1 MNTRS
6 TPDRWITRPR
16 PLPRARLR
24 LFLLPHAGGGASA
37 FRGWADVLPADV
49 EVCPVQL
56 PGRENRIAETPF
68 DRVEPL
74 TEALADALDGYL
86 DRPFALFGH
95 SNGALMAFELSR
107 LLRARGRPGPAH
119 LFASGR
125 RAPDLP
131 ADSDPIHQLPE
142 AEFLGELA
150 RLGGLPQPLLEH
162 RELLELMVPLLRADV
177 AIHET
182 YQFTEQAPLD
192 CPITGYGGL
201 ADPKVSREQLE
212 GWGRH
217 GAPPFTMRLF
227 PGGHFYLQDDRAAT
241 LRTLSSDLLGVLRD
255 LG

>member
-24 LFLLPHAGGGASA
+24 LFCLPHAGGGASS

-56 PGRENRIAETPF
+56 PGRENRIAEKAF

-131 ADSDPIHQLPE
+131 AESAPIHQLPQ
-142 AEFLGELA
+142 AEFLGELQ
-150 RLGGLPQPLLEH
+150 RLGGLPQQLLEH
-162 RELLELMVPLLRADV
+162 RELLELLVPLLRADV

-182 YQFTEQAPLD
+182 YQFAEQAPLD
-192 CPITGYGGL
+192 CPITAYGGL
-201 ADPKVSREQLE
+201 ADPKVSREQLQ

-227 PGGHFYLQDDRAAT
+227 PGGHFYLHDDRAAV
-241 LRTLSSDLLGVLRD
+241 LRTLSSDLLAVLRD